1 MSRKQCRPLPVGS
14 RLMRPGTA
22 EAGRGPDVRKEAVPW
37 TSQPQ
42 GALQDSWVGGGC
54 MKKASFQ
61 NSEKE
66 PIWPQ
71 GQKSI

>member
-1 MSRKQCRPLPVGS
+1 MSRKQCWPLPVGT

-42 GALQDSWVGGGC
+42 GALQDSWGGGRLHEEGL
-54 MKKASFQ
+54 F
-61 NSEKE
+61 SEF
-66 PIWPQ
+66 
-71 GQKSI
+71 